1 MRLRGTGWYDLGF
14 YLCPGCESA
23 AHENAAAFPVFSP
36 AVPLDYTLA
45 ESLVRLDGTLRD
57 AQADARFRG
66 FFLPDSARSRLRR

>member
-1 MRLRGTGWYDLGF
+1 MRFRGTGWYDCGF

-23 AHENAAAFPVFSP
+23 AHENATAFQSP

-45 ESLVRLDGTLRD
+45 ESFVRLDGTLRD
-57 AQADARFRG
+57 AQAYARLRG